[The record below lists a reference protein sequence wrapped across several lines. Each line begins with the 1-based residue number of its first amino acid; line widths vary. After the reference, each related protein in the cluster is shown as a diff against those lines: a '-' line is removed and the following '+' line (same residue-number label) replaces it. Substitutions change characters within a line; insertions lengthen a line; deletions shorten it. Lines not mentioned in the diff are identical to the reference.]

1 MQEQHPLTAL
11 EALGIAIRTEL
22 DAWQLYDNL
31 AGLCDAPRLQER
43 LFNFSKTAHQQQK
56 LLEKTYQEMF
66 PEADLQLPTSQ
77 LPVDIADRD
86 KCQQQTLANALRM
99 ALEVEKR
106 SREFYLKQ
114 AEEAGDPSG
123 QRMFSTLAKIKFSR
137 LMMLSEELETL
148 EKYPAYHEG
157 HPSWDAES
165 TLKKTNIKPR
175 N

>member
-1 MQEQHPLTAL
+1 MFDVL
-11 EALGIAIRTEL
+11 EGVS
-22 DAWQLYDNL
+22 DA
-31 AGLCDAPRLQER
+31 
-43 LFNFSKTAHQQQK
+43 ST
-56 LLEKTYQEMF
+56 
-66 PEADLQLPTSQ
+66 TSFQ

-106 SREFYLKQ
+106 SREFYLNQ

-137 LMMLSEELETL
+137 LMMLSEELEML
-148 EKYPAYHEG
+148 EKYPVYHEG
-157 HPSWDAES
+157 HQSWDAES

-175 N
+175 D